1 MSLFRIVGPHD
12 ALMGKPGEPPGPEI
26 HPVHP
31 GEEHPHSRVQRDRQ
45 DGGDGHGEV
54 LGVSQRLEKTAFL
67 IHQREDGHEGYGDDQ
82 KGEEDRRTHFL
93 KRIQPDGV
101 VVSHP
106 PAGLPELQLLVGV
119 LHLHDGAVHQHP
131 DGDGDSSQR
140 HDVGGDAHEIHG
152 DESQDDGDG
161 NGDDGDDGGRDVP
174 KEDQDDQADDDHLQK
189 QLFPQV
195 RDGLFDQ
202 VRTVI
207 GGNQIHSL
215 GEGSLDAPD
224 PLLDAVDDVEGVLAV
239 AHHHDPP
246 HRVPHPVQVH

>member
-1 MSLFRIVGPHD
+1 
-12 ALMGKPGEPPGPEI
+12 
-26 HPVHP
+26 
-31 GEEHPHSRVQRDRQ
+31 
-45 DGGDGHGEV
+45 
-54 LGVSQRLEKTAFL
+54 
-67 IHQREDGHEGYGDDQ
+67 
-82 KGEEDRRTHFL
+82 
-93 KRIQPDGV
+93 
-101 VVSHP
+101 
-106 PAGLPELQLLVGV
+106 V
-119 LHLHDGAVHQHP
+119 LHLHDGAVHQDA

-224 PLLDAVDDVEGVLAV
+224 PLLDAVDDVEGVLAI

-246 HRVPHPVQVH
+246 HRVPHPVQVHYAAADVGAHLHPGHVAHQDGCPFAVVPHRDLLQVFDGARVAATSHHVFGAGEL